1 MSLSRRCADFYQS
14 GISTLI
20 SLIVQRETYEPVL
33 PERRTKHLRKTLHRP
48 ELYHRYSHK
57 TINRAY
63 FAQTIIRPLRMLF
76 LSPIV
81 LITSI
86 YVGLVYGYT
95 YLLFT
100 SLTPLYTKTYAFTP
114 SATGLTYLGFGAGC
128 TIGLVLFGLLSDRS
142 AKAATSA
149 SATGERKPEYRLP
162 PLIPGSLLVPME
174 LFWYGWSAQAHVH
187 WIMPIIGTAWVG
199 LGTLA
204 IFMPV
209 QAYLIDAFE
218 VHAASTSAANTVLR
232 SLLGAFLPLAGPGL
246 YAVLGQGWGNSVLGF
261 VALGFTPLAWVIL
274 RFGERIR
281 VAYPV
286 DL

>member
-1 MSLSRRCADFYQS
+1 
-14 GISTLI
+14 
-20 SLIVQRETYEPVL
+20 
-33 PERRTKHLRKTLHRP
+33 
-48 ELYHRYSHK
+48 
-57 TINRAY
+57 
-63 FAQTIIRPLRMLF
+63 MLL

-100 SLTPLYTKTYAFTP
+100 SLTPLYTKTYGFTP
-114 SATGLTYLGFGAGC
+114 SETDLTYLGFGAGC
-128 TIGLVLFGLLSDRS
+128 AISLILFGLLSDRL
-142 AKAATSA
+142 AKARTAA
-149 SATGERKPEYRLP
+149 SAGGEWKPEYRLP
-162 PLIPGSLLVPME
+162 PLIPGSLLVPVG
-174 LFWYGWSAQAHVH
+174 LFWYGWSAQAHLH

-209 QAYLIDAFE
+209 QTYLIDAFE
-218 VHAASTSAANTVLR
+218 LHAASASAYNTVLR

-246 YAVLGQGWGNSVLGF
+246 YAALGQGWGNSMLGF